1 MRKKKAASWMSVT
14 VVLGVLS
21 STLLPAAESASSVTK
36 SQICKAGVATVM
48 GRDPNIMRIDRAALG
63 VVYLSY
69 VRGDDGSLWSY
80 KCKID
85 GSLIIWGSDTGR
97 WRDNLADPTV
107 TYRVQSETIQVEE
120 KYGDGST
127 NKKSFNLNQIGN

>member
-1 MRKKKAASWMSVT
+1 MRKKKAALWMFIT
-14 VVLGVLS
+14 VFVGVLS
-21 STLLPAAESASSVTK
+21 STLLHAAEGASSVTK

-48 GRDPNIMRIDRAALG
+48 GRDPNIMRIDREAQG

-107 TYRVQSETIQVEE
+107 TYRIQSETIQVQE
-120 KYGDGST
+120 KYSDGST
-127 NKKSFNLNQIGN
+127 NKKSFKLNQIGN

>member
-1 MRKKKAASWMSVT
+1 MRKKKAALWMSVT
-14 VVLGVLS
+14 AVLGGLS
-21 STLLPAAESASSVTK
+21 STPLPAADSASSVTK

-48 GRDPNIMRIDRAALG
+48 GRDPKIMRIDREAHG

-97 WRDNLADPTV
+97 WRDNPADPTV
-107 TYRVQSETIQVEE
+107 TYRIKPETIQVEE

-127 NKKSFNLNQIGN
+127 NKQSFNLNQIGN